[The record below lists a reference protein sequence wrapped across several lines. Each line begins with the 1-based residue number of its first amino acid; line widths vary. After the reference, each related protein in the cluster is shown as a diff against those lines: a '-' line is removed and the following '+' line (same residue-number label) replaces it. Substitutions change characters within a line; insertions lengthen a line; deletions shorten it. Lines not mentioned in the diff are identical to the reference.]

1 MGVTLKLEFSH
12 FGKIGDELMGA
23 VTKALDTTAT
33 AIVAEAKIN
42 TPPRVKSGAM
52 MNGWQIEN
60 TSELV
65 RTVYNTQEYA
75 IYQEFGTAR
84 GVSPHPMLVPAVEHQ
99 RASFLDELKKVL
111 G

>member
-23 VTKALDTTAT
+23 VAKALDTTAT

-52 MNGWQIEN
+52 MSGWQIEN

-75 IYQEFGTAR
+75 IYNEMGTSRMAA
-84 GVSPHPMLVPAVEHQ
+84 HPMLTPAVEHQ